1 MKKKGNILIIDDN
14 EAMLVSLRM
23 LLKNLCEDV
32 QTSTN
37 PNAIPTLM
45 RRKKP
50 DVVLLDM
57 NFGRGINNGNEGM
70 FWLKEIK
77 RTEPDV
83 AVVLFT
89 AYADIDL
96 AVRGIKEGAAD
107 FIVKPFENEVLI
119 EKIKKAMPASTSS
132 SPLPSDEVTEAGGTA
147 LHDMV
152 RKVAPTDANILITGE
167 NGTGKEVLA
176 REIHRLSRRS
186 GKQMVTVD
194 MGAITET
201 LFESELFGYMRGA
214 FTDAKSDKPGKMELA
229 EGSTLFLDEI
239 GNLSYPLQAK
249 LLTALQR
256 RTITRIGGTKEIPIN
271 IRLISATNRNLQ
283 EMVREGTF
291 REDLLYRMNTICLHL
306 PPLRERKEEIIP
318 LAEQFIKRYSDFY
331 NKTPIKLDDKVRQQL
346 LDYPWPGN
354 IRELEHTIERAVIL
368 EESPAPPQSTAPLP
382 PGVGY
387 CDAVGFT
394 PHRGAGGLTHEY
406 APHRRQFLA
415 RKASHNSRLA
425 EESFN
430 SGVARRYGTRMRG
443 SRPAATL
450 ARTALDGGYATALS
464 YERTGMEEQFVGIGD
479 ILHI

>member
-23 LLKNLCEDV
+23 LLKNVCEDV

-45 RRKKP
+45 RRKRP

-77 RTEPDV
+77 RLEPDV

-96 AVRGIKEGAAD
+96 AVRGMKEGAAD

-119 EKIKKAMPASTSS
+119 EKLSPFLTS
-132 SPLPSDEVTEAGGTA
+132 PRGGTENASASDANQA
-147 LHDMV
+147 LPLGGDGGGLGALMDMV

-176 REIHRLSRRS
+176 REIHRLSKRHA
-186 GKQMVTVD
+186 KQMVTVD

-201 LFESELFGYMRGA
+201 LFESELFGYVRGA

-256 RTITRIGGTKEIPIN
+256 RTITRLGGTKEIPIN
-271 IRLISATNRNLQ
+271 IRLISATNCNLQ

-306 PPLRERKEEIIP
+306 PPLRERKDEIIP
-318 LAEQFIKRYSDFY
+318 LAQQFIKKFSDFY
-331 NKTPIKLDDKVRQQL
+331 NKTPIEIDEKTRQQL
-346 LDYPWPGN
+346 LEYSWPGN
-354 IRELEHTIERAVIL
+354 IRELEHTMERAVIIGKISIPHHSLPTSQSSTPSASLASL
-368 EESPAPPQSTAPLP
+368 ERDLI
-382 PGVGY
+382 
-387 CDAVGFT
+387 
-394 PHRGAGGLTHEY
+394 
-406 APHRRQFLA
+406 
-415 RKASHNSRLA
+415 
-425 EESFN
+425 
-430 SGVARRYGTRMRG
+430 
-443 SRPAATL
+443 
-450 ARTALDGGYATALS
+450 ARTIRECDGNLTLVAQRLDIARQTLYNKIKKYGL
-464 YERTGMEEQFVGIGD
+464 
-479 ILHI
+479 

>member
-23 LLKNLCEDV
+23 LLKNVCEDV

-45 RRKKP
+45 RRKRP

-77 RTEPDV
+77 RLEPDV

-96 AVRGIKEGAAD
+96 AVRGMKEGAAD

-119 EKIKKAMPASTSS
+119 EKLSPFLTS
-132 SPLPSDEVTEAGGTA
+132 PRGGTENASASDANQA
-147 LHDMV
+147 LPLGGDGGGLGALMDMV

-176 REIHRLSRRS
+176 REIHRFSKRHA
-186 GKQMVTVD
+186 KQMVTVD

-201 LFESELFGYMRGA
+201 LFESELFGYVRGA

-256 RTITRIGGTKEIPIN
+256 RTITRLGGTKEIPIN
-271 IRLISATNRNLQ
+271 IRLISATNCNLQ

-306 PPLRERKEEIIP
+306 PPLRERKDEIIP
-318 LAEQFIKRYSDFY
+318 LAQQFIKKFSDFY
-331 NKTPIKLDDKVRQQL
+331 NKTPIEIDEKTRQQL
-346 LDYPWPGN
+346 LDYNWPGN
-354 IRELEHTIERAVIL
+354 IRELEHTMERAVIIG
-368 EESPAPPQSTAPLP
+368 EISIPHSPLP
-382 PGVGY
+382 TSHSS
-387 CDAVGFT
+387 T
-394 PHRGAGGLTHEY
+394 PSAS
-406 APHRRQFLA
+406 LA
-415 RKASHNSRLA
+415 SMERDLI
-425 EESFN
+425 
-430 SGVARRYGTRMRG
+430 
-443 SRPAATL
+443 
-450 ARTALDGGYATALS
+450 ARTIRECDGNLTLVAQRLDIARQTLYNKIKKYGL
-464 YERTGMEEQFVGIGD
+464 
-479 ILHI
+479 

>member
-23 LLKNLCEDV
+23 LLKNVFEDV

-45 RRKKP
+45 RRKRP
-50 DVVLLDM
+50 NVVLLDM
-57 NFGRGINNGNEGM
+57 NFGRGINNGNEGL

-77 RTEPDV
+77 HTEPDV
-83 AVVLFT
+83 VVVLFT

-119 EKIKKAMPASTSS
+119 EKLRVL
-132 SPLPSDEVTEAGGTA
+132 LPSDGRLSHHDNDTQPLLPTGGGDA
-147 LHDMV
+147 LQELV

-176 REIHRLSRRS
+176 REIHRLSKRNA
-186 GKQMVTVD
+186 KQMVTVD

-201 LFESELFGYMRGA
+201 LFESELFGYVRGA

-256 RTITRIGGTKEIPIN
+256 RTITRLGGTKEIPIN

-283 EMVREGTF
+283 DMVREGTF

-306 PPLRERKEEIIP
+306 PPLRERKDEIKP
-318 LAEQFIKRYSDFY
+318 LAQQFIKKFSDFY
-331 NKTPIKLDDKVRQQL
+331 NKTPIEIDEKTRQQL
-346 LDYPWPGN
+346 LEYPWPGN
-354 IRELEHTIERAVIL
+354 IRELEHTMERAVIIGEISIPHSSL
-368 EESPAPPQSTAPLP
+368 PSSHSSTPSAS
-382 PGVGY
+382 
-387 CDAVGFT
+387 
-394 PHRGAGGLTHEY
+394 
-406 APHRRQFLA
+406 LA
-415 RKASHNSRLA
+415 SMERDLI
-425 EESFN
+425 
-430 SGVARRYGTRMRG
+430 
-443 SRPAATL
+443 
-450 ARTALDGGYATALS
+450 ARTIHECDGNLSLVAQRLDIARQTLYNKIKKYGL
-464 YERTGMEEQFVGIGD
+464 
-479 ILHI
+479 

>member
-23 LLKNLCEDV
+23 LLKNVCEDV

-45 RRKKP
+45 RRKRP

-77 RTEPDV
+77 RLEPDV

-96 AVRGIKEGAAD
+96 AVRGMKEGAAD

-119 EKIKKAMPASTSS
+119 EKLSPFLTS
-132 SPLPSDEVTEAGGTA
+132 PRGGTENASASDANQA
-147 LHDMV
+147 LPLGGDGGGLGALMDMV

-176 REIHRLSRRS
+176 REIHRLSKRHA
-186 GKQMVTVD
+186 KQMVTVD

-201 LFESELFGYMRGA
+201 LFESELFGYVRGA

-256 RTITRIGGTKEIPIN
+256 RTITRLGGTKEIPIN
-271 IRLISATNRNLQ
+271 IRLISATNCNLQ

-306 PPLRERKEEIIP
+306 PPLRERKDEIIP
-318 LAEQFIKRYSDFY
+318 LAQQFIKKFSDFY
-331 NKTPIKLDDKVRQQL
+331 NKTPIEIEEKTRQQL
-346 LDYPWPGN
+346 LDYNWPGN
-354 IRELEHTIERAVIL
+354 IRELEHTMERAVIIG
-368 EESPAPPQSTAPLP
+368 EISIPHSPLP
-382 PGVGY
+382 TSHSS
-387 CDAVGFT
+387 T
-394 PHRGAGGLTHEY
+394 PSAS
-406 APHRRQFLA
+406 LA
-415 RKASHNSRLA
+415 SMERDLI
-425 EESFN
+425 
-430 SGVARRYGTRMRG
+430 
-443 SRPAATL
+443 
-450 ARTALDGGYATALS
+450 ARTIRECDGNLTLVAQRLDIARQTLYNKIKKYGL
-464 YERTGMEEQFVGIGD
+464 
-479 ILHI
+479 

>member
-23 LLKNLCEDV
+23 LLKNVCEDV

-45 RRKKP
+45 RRKRP

-77 RTEPDV
+77 RLEPDV

-96 AVRGIKEGAAD
+96 AVRGMKEGAAD

-119 EKIKKAMPASTSS
+119 EKL
-132 SPLPSDEVTEAGGTA
+132 SPLLTSPRGGTENAYAPDTNQA
-147 LHDMV
+147 LPLGGDGGGPGGDGGGLASLMDLV

-176 REIHRLSRRS
+176 REIHRLSKRHA
-186 GKQMVTVD
+186 KQMITVD

-201 LFESELFGYMRGA
+201 LFESELFGYVRGA

-256 RTITRIGGTKEIPIN
+256 RTITRLGGTKEIPIN
-271 IRLISATNRNLQ
+271 IRLISATNCNLQ

-306 PPLRERKEEIIP
+306 PPLRERKDEILP
-318 LAEQFIKRYSDFY
+318 LAQQFIKKYSDFY
-331 NKTPIKLDDKVRQQL
+331 NKTPIEIDEKTRQQL
-346 LDYPWPGN
+346 LEYPWPGN
-354 IRELEHTIERAVIL
+354 IRELEHTMERAVIL
-368 EESPAPPQSTAPLP
+368 ESSPLNLSPISPLLTSP
-382 PGVGY
+382 
-387 CDAVGFT
+387 
-394 PHRGAGGLTHEY
+394 RGGTENAY
-406 APHRRQFLA
+406 APNANQSLP
-415 RKASHNSRLA
+415 L
-425 EESFN
+425 
-430 SGVARRYGTRMRG
+430 GGDG
-443 SRPAATL
+443 GGPGGTL
-450 ARTALDGGYATALS
+450 ASMERDLIARTIRECDGNLTLVAQRLDIARQTLYNKIKKYGL
-464 YERTGMEEQFVGIGD
+464 
-479 ILHI
+479 

>member
-23 LLKNLCEDV
+23 LLKNVCENM

-45 RRKKP
+45 RRKRP

-77 RTEPDV
+77 RLEPDV

-96 AVRGIKEGAAD
+96 AVRGMKEGAAD

-119 EKIKKAMPASTSS
+119 EKLSPFLTS
-132 SPLPSDEVTEAGGTA
+132 PRGGTENASASDANQA
-147 LHDMV
+147 LPLGGDGGGLGALMDMV

-176 REIHRLSRRS
+176 REIHRLSKRHA
-186 GKQMVTVD
+186 KQMVTVD

-201 LFESELFGYMRGA
+201 LFESELFGYVRGA

-256 RTITRIGGTKEIPIN
+256 RTITRLGGTKEIPIN
-271 IRLISATNRNLQ
+271 IRLISATNCNLQ

-306 PPLRERKEEIIP
+306 PPLRERKDEIIP
-318 LAEQFIKRYSDFY
+318 LAQQFIKKFSDFY
-331 NKTPIKLDDKVRQQL
+331 NKTPIEIDEKTRQQL
-346 LDYPWPGN
+346 LDYNWPGN
-354 IRELEHTIERAVIL
+354 IRELEHTMERAVIIG
-368 EESPAPPQSTAPLP
+368 EISVPHSPLP
-382 PGVGY
+382 TSHSS
-387 CDAVGFT
+387 T
-394 PHRGAGGLTHEY
+394 PSAS
-406 APHRRQFLA
+406 LA
-415 RKASHNSRLA
+415 SMERDLI
-425 EESFN
+425 
-430 SGVARRYGTRMRG
+430 
-443 SRPAATL
+443 
-450 ARTALDGGYATALS
+450 ARTIRECDGNLTLVAQRLDIARQTLYNKIKKYGL
-464 YERTGMEEQFVGIGD
+464 
-479 ILHI
+479 

>member
-23 LLKNLCEDV
+23 LLKNVCEDV

-45 RRKKP
+45 RRKRP

-77 RTEPDV
+77 RLEPDV
-83 AVVLFT
+83 EVVLFT

-96 AVRGIKEGAAD
+96 AVRGMKEGAAD
-107 FIVKPFENEVLI
+107 FIVKPFENEVLL
-119 EKIKKAMPASTSS
+119 EKL
-132 SPLPSDEVTEAGGTA
+132 SPLLTSLRGGTENASASDANQA
-147 LHDMV
+147 LPLGGDGGGLGALMDMV

-176 REIHRLSRRS
+176 REIHRLSKRHA
-186 GKQMVTVD
+186 KQMVTVD

-256 RTITRIGGTKEIPIN
+256 RTITRLGDTKEIPIN

-331 NKTPIKLDDKVRQQL
+331 NKPPLELDNKTRQQL

-354 IRELEHTIERAVIL
+354 IRELEHTMERAVIIG
-368 EESPAPPQSTAPLP
+368 EISIPQSSIP
-382 PGVGY
+382 
-387 CDAVGFT
+387 T
-394 PHRGAGGLTHEY
+394 PQASSPSTS
-406 APHRRQFLA
+406 LA
-415 RKASHNSRLA
+415 SMERDLI
-425 EESFN
+425 
-430 SGVARRYGTRMRG
+430 
-443 SRPAATL
+443 
-450 ARTALDGGYATALS
+450 ARTISECEGNLSLVAQRLDIARQTLYNKIKKYGL
-464 YERTGMEEQFVGIGD
+464 
-479 ILHI
+479 

>member
-23 LLKNLCEDV
+23 LLKNVCEDV

-45 RRKKP
+45 RRKRP

-77 RTEPDV
+77 RLEPDV

-96 AVRGIKEGAAD
+96 AVRGMKEGAAD

-119 EKIKKAMPASTSS
+119 EKLSPFLTS
-132 SPLPSDEVTEAGGTA
+132 PRGGTENASASDANQA
-147 LHDMV
+147 LPLGGDGGGLGPLMDMV

-176 REIHRLSRRS
+176 REIHWLSKRHA
-186 GKQMVTVD
+186 KQMVTVD

-201 LFESELFGYMRGA
+201 LFESELFGYVRGA

-256 RTITRIGGTKEIPIN
+256 RTITRLGGTKEIPIN
-271 IRLISATNRNLQ
+271 IRLISATNCNLQ

-306 PPLRERKEEIIP
+306 PPLRERKDEIIP
-318 LAEQFIKRYSDFY
+318 LAQQFIKKFSDFY
-331 NKTPIKLDDKVRQQL
+331 NKTPIEIDEKTRQQL
-346 LDYPWPGN
+346 LDYNWPGN
-354 IRELEHTIERAVIL
+354 IRELEHTMERAVIIG
-368 EESPAPPQSTAPLP
+368 EISIPHSPLP
-382 PGVGY
+382 TSHSS
-387 CDAVGFT
+387 T
-394 PHRGAGGLTHEY
+394 PSAS
-406 APHRRQFLA
+406 LA
-415 RKASHNSRLA
+415 SMERDLI
-425 EESFN
+425 
-430 SGVARRYGTRMRG
+430 
-443 SRPAATL
+443 
-450 ARTALDGGYATALS
+450 ARTIRECDGNLTLVAQRLDIARQTLYNKIKKYGL
-464 YERTGMEEQFVGIGD
+464 
-479 ILHI
+479 

>member
-23 LLKNLCEDV
+23 LLKNVCEDV

-45 RRKKP
+45 RRKRP

-77 RTEPDV
+77 RLEPDV

-96 AVRGIKEGAAD
+96 AVRGMKEGAAD

-119 EKIKKAMPASTSS
+119 EKLSPFLTS
-132 SPLPSDEVTEAGGTA
+132 PRGGTENASASDANQA
-147 LHDMV
+147 LPLGGDGGGLGALMDMV

-176 REIHRLSRRS
+176 REIHRLSKRHA
-186 GKQMVTVD
+186 KQMVTVD

-201 LFESELFGYMRGA
+201 LFESELFGYVRGA

-256 RTITRIGGTKEIPIN
+256 RTITRLGGTKEIPIN
-271 IRLISATNRNLQ
+271 IRLISATNCNLQ

-306 PPLRERKEEIIP
+306 PPLRERKDEIIP
-318 LAEQFIKRYSDFY
+318 LAQQFIKKFSDFY
-331 NKTPIKLDDKVRQQL
+331 NKTPIEIDEKTRQQL
-346 LDYPWPGN
+346 LEYSWPGN
-354 IRELEHTIERAVIL
+354 IRELEHTMERAVIIG
-368 EESPAPPQSTAPLP
+368 EISIPHSPLP
-382 PGVGY
+382 TSHSS
-387 CDAVGFT
+387 T
-394 PHRGAGGLTHEY
+394 PSAS
-406 APHRRQFLA
+406 LA
-415 RKASHNSRLA
+415 SMERDLI
-425 EESFN
+425 
-430 SGVARRYGTRMRG
+430 
-443 SRPAATL
+443 
-450 ARTALDGGYATALS
+450 ARTIRECDGNLTLVAQRLDIARQTLYNKIKKYGL
-464 YERTGMEEQFVGIGD
+464 
-479 ILHI
+479 

>member
-23 LLKNLCEDV
+23 LLKNVCEDV

-45 RRKKP
+45 RRKRP

-77 RTEPDV
+77 RLEPDV

-96 AVRGIKEGAAD
+96 AVRGMKEGAAD

-119 EKIKKAMPASTSS
+119 EKLSPFLTS
-132 SPLPSDEVTEAGGTA
+132 PRGGTENASAPDANQTLPLGGDGGGLGA
-147 LHDMV
+147 LMDMV

-176 REIHRLSRRS
+176 REIHRLSKRNA
-186 GKQMVTVD
+186 KQMVTVD

-201 LFESELFGYMRGA
+201 LFESELFGYVRGA

-229 EGSTLFLDEI
+229 EDSTLFLDEI

-256 RTITRIGGTKEIPIN
+256 RTITRLGGTKEIPIN
-271 IRLISATNRNLQ
+271 IRLISATNCNLQ

-306 PPLRERKEEIIP
+306 PPLRERKDEIIP
-318 LAEQFIKRYSDFY
+318 LAQQFIKKFSDFY
-331 NKTPIKLDDKVRQQL
+331 NKTPIEIDEKTRQQL
-346 LDYPWPGN
+346 LDYNWPGN
-354 IRELEHTIERAVIL
+354 IRELEHTMERAVIIGEISIPHSSL
-368 EESPAPPQSTAPLP
+368 PSSHSSTPSAS
-382 PGVGY
+382 
-387 CDAVGFT
+387 
-394 PHRGAGGLTHEY
+394 
-406 APHRRQFLA
+406 LA
-415 RKASHNSRLA
+415 SMERDLI
-425 EESFN
+425 
-430 SGVARRYGTRMRG
+430 
-443 SRPAATL
+443 
-450 ARTALDGGYATALS
+450 ARTIHECEGNLS
-464 YERTGMEEQFVGIGD
+464 QVAQRLEITRQTLYNKIKKYG
-479 ILHI
+479 L

>member
-23 LLKNLCEDV
+23 LLKNVFEDV

-45 RRKKP
+45 RRKRP
-50 DVVLLDM
+50 EVVLLDM
-57 NFGRGINNGNEGM
+57 NFGRGINNGNEGL

-77 RTEPDV
+77 HTEPDV

-96 AVRGIKEGAAD
+96 AVRGIKEGASD

-119 EKIKKAMPASTSS
+119 EKLRAL
-132 SPLPSDEVTEAGGTA
+132 LPSAGRLSHHDNDTQPLIPPGGGDA
-147 LHDMV
+147 LQELV

-176 REIHRLSRRS
+176 REIHRLSKRNA
-186 GKQMVTVD
+186 KQMVTVD

-201 LFESELFGYMRGA
+201 LFESELFGYVRGA

-256 RTITRIGGTKEIPIN
+256 RTITRLGGTKEIPIN
-271 IRLISATNRNLQ
+271 IRLISATNCNLQ

-306 PPLRERKEEIIP
+306 PPLRERKDEIIP
-318 LAEQFIKRYSDFY
+318 LAQQFIKKFSDFY
-331 NKTPIKLDDKVRQQL
+331 NKTPIEIDEKTRQQL
-346 LDYPWPGN
+346 LDYNWPGN
-354 IRELEHTIERAVIL
+354 IRELEHTMERAVIIG
-368 EESPAPPQSTAPLP
+368 EISVPHSPQPTSHSSTSSAS
-382 PGVGY
+382 
-387 CDAVGFT
+387 
-394 PHRGAGGLTHEY
+394 
-406 APHRRQFLA
+406 LA
-415 RKASHNSRLA
+415 SMERDLI
-425 EESFN
+425 
-430 SGVARRYGTRMRG
+430 
-443 SRPAATL
+443 
-450 ARTALDGGYATALS
+450 ARTIRECDGNLTLVAQRLDIARQTLYNKIKKYGL
-464 YERTGMEEQFVGIGD
+464 
-479 ILHI
+479 

>member
-1 MKKKGNILIIDDN
+1 MNKKGNILIIDDN

-32 QTSTN
+32 QPSTN

-50 DVVLLDM
+50 DEVLLDM

-256 RTITRIGGTKEIPIN
+256 RTITRLGDTKEIPIN

-331 NKTPIKLDDKVRQQL
+331 NKPPLELDNKTRQQL

-354 IRELEHTIERAVIL
+354 IRELEHTMERAVIIG
-368 EESPAPPQSTAPLP
+368 EISIPQSSIP
-382 PGVGY
+382 
-387 CDAVGFT
+387 T
-394 PHRGAGGLTHEY
+394 PQASSPSTS
-406 APHRRQFLA
+406 LA
-415 RKASHNSRLA
+415 SMERDLI
-425 EESFN
+425 
-430 SGVARRYGTRMRG
+430 
-443 SRPAATL
+443 
-450 ARTALDGGYATALS
+450 ARTISECEGNLSLVAQRLDIARQTLYNKIKKYGL
-464 YERTGMEEQFVGIGD
+464 
-479 ILHI
+479 

>member
-23 LLKNLCEDV
+23 LLKNVCEDV

-77 RTEPDV
+77 RLEPNV

-119 EKIKKAMPASTSS
+119 EKL
-132 SPLPSDEVTEAGGTA
+132 SPLLTSPRGGTENASA
-147 LHDMV
+147 LDGNQALPHGGDGGGLGLIMDMV
-152 RKVAPTDANILITGE
+152 QKVAPTDANILITGE

-201 LFESELFGYMRGA
+201 LFESELFGYVRGA

-331 NKTPIKLDDKVRQQL
+331 NKTPLELDDKTRQQL
-346 LDYPWPGN
+346 LDYNWPGN
-354 IRELEHTIERAVIL
+354 IRELEHTMERAVIL
-368 EESPAPPQSTAPLP
+368 ESPNCLSPLLTSPRGGTENTSALEGNQALP
-382 PGVGY
+382 PGGVG
-387 CDAVGFT
+387 
-394 PHRGAGGLTHEY
+394 GGLGGLSGLS
-406 APHRRQFLA
+406 LA
-415 RKASHNSRLA
+415 SMERELI
-425 EESFN
+425 
-430 SGVARRYGTRMRG
+430 
-443 SRPAATL
+443 
-450 ARTALDGGYATALS
+450 ARTIRECEGNLSLVAQRLDIARQTLYNKIKKYGL
-464 YERTGMEEQFVGIGD
+464 
-479 ILHI
+479 

>member
-45 RRKKP
+45 RRKRP

-77 RTEPDV
+77 RLEPDV

-96 AVRGIKEGAAD
+96 AVKGMKEGAAD

-119 EKIKKAMPASTSS
+119 EKLSPFLTS
-132 SPLPSDEVTEAGGTA
+132 PRGGTENASAPDANQA
-147 LHDMV
+147 LPLGGDGGGLGALMDMV

-256 RTITRIGGTKEIPIN
+256 RTITRLGDTKEIPIN

-306 PPLRERKEEIIP
+306 PPLRERKDEIIP
-318 LAEQFIKRYSDFY
+318 LAQQFIKKFSDFY
-331 NKTPIKLDDKVRQQL
+331 NKTPIEIDEKTRQQL
-346 LDYPWPGN
+346 LDYNWPGN
-354 IRELEHTIERAVIL
+354 IRELEHTMERAVIIG
-368 EESPAPPQSTAPLP
+368 EISVPHSPLP
-382 PGVGY
+382 T
-387 CDAVGFT
+387 FHSST
-394 PHRGAGGLTHEY
+394 PSAS
-406 APHRRQFLA
+406 LA
-415 RKASHNSRLA
+415 SMERDLI
-425 EESFN
+425 
-430 SGVARRYGTRMRG
+430 
-443 SRPAATL
+443 
-450 ARTALDGGYATALS
+450 ARTIRECDGNLTLVAQRLDIARQTLYNKIKKYGL
-464 YERTGMEEQFVGIGD
+464 
-479 ILHI
+479 

>member
-23 LLKNLCEDV
+23 LLKNVCEDV

-45 RRKKP
+45 RRKRP

-77 RTEPDV
+77 RLEPDV

-96 AVRGIKEGAAD
+96 AVRGMKEGAAD

-119 EKIKKAMPASTSS
+119 EKLSPFLTS
-132 SPLPSDEVTEAGGTA
+132 PRGGTENASASDANQA
-147 LHDMV
+147 LPLGGDGGGLGALMDMV

-176 REIHRLSRRS
+176 REIHRLSKRHA
-186 GKQMVTVD
+186 KQMVTVD

-201 LFESELFGYMRGA
+201 LFESELFGYVRGA

-256 RTITRIGGTKEIPIN
+256 RTITRLGGTKEIPIN
-271 IRLISATNRNLQ
+271 IRLISATNCNLQ

-306 PPLRERKEEIIP
+306 PPLRERKDEIIP
-318 LAEQFIKRYSDFY
+318 LAQQFIKKFSDFY
-331 NKTPIKLDDKVRQQL
+331 NKTPIEIDEKTRQQL
-346 LDYPWPGN
+346 LDYNWPGN
-354 IRELEHTIERAVIL
+354 IRELEHTMERAVIIGEISIPHHSL
-368 EESPAPPQSTAPLP
+368 PTSQSS
-382 PGVGY
+382 
-387 CDAVGFT
+387 T
-394 PHRGAGGLTHEY
+394 PSAS
-406 APHRRQFLA
+406 LA
-415 RKASHNSRLA
+415 SMERDLI
-425 EESFN
+425 
-430 SGVARRYGTRMRG
+430 
-443 SRPAATL
+443 
-450 ARTALDGGYATALS
+450 ARTIRECDGNLTLVAQRLDIARQTLYNKIKKYGL
-464 YERTGMEEQFVGIGD
+464 
-479 ILHI
+479 

>member
-23 LLKNLCEDV
+23 LLKNVFEDV

-45 RRKKP
+45 RRKRP
-50 DVVLLDM
+50 EVVLLDM
-57 NFGRGINNGNEGM
+57 NFGRGINNGNEGL

-77 RTEPDV
+77 HTEPDV

-107 FIVKPFENEVLI
+107 FIVKPFENDVLI
-119 EKIKKAMPASTSS
+119 EKLRVL
-132 SPLPSDEVTEAGGTA
+132 LPSDGRLSHHDNDTQPLIPPGGGDA
-147 LHDMV
+147 LQELV

-176 REIHRLSRRS
+176 REIHRLSKRNA
-186 GKQMVTVD
+186 KQMVTVD

-201 LFESELFGYMRGA
+201 LFESELFGYVRGA

-256 RTITRIGGTKEIPIN
+256 RTITRLGGTKEIPIN
-271 IRLISATNRNLQ
+271 IRLISATNCNLQ

-306 PPLRERKEEIIP
+306 PPLRERKDEIIP
-318 LAEQFIKRYSDFY
+318 LAQQFIKKFSDFY
-331 NKTPIKLDDKVRQQL
+331 NKTPIEIDEKTRQQL
-346 LDYPWPGN
+346 LDYNWPGN
-354 IRELEHTIERAVIL
+354 IRELEHTMERAMIIGEISIPHSSL
-368 EESPAPPQSTAPLP
+368 PSSHSSTPSAS
-382 PGVGY
+382 
-387 CDAVGFT
+387 
-394 PHRGAGGLTHEY
+394 
-406 APHRRQFLA
+406 LA
-415 RKASHNSRLA
+415 SMERDLI
-425 EESFN
+425 
-430 SGVARRYGTRMRG
+430 
-443 SRPAATL
+443 
-450 ARTALDGGYATALS
+450 ARTIHECEGNLS
-464 YERTGMEEQFVGIGD
+464 QVAQRLEITRQTLYNKIKKYG
-479 ILHI
+479 L

>member
-23 LLKNLCEDV
+23 LLKNVFEDV

-45 RRKKP
+45 RRKRP
-50 DVVLLDM
+50 EVVLLDM
-57 NFGRGINNGNEGM
+57 NFGRGINNGNEGL

-77 RTEPDV
+77 HTEPDV

-96 AVRGIKEGAAD
+96 AVRGIKEGASD

-119 EKIKKAMPASTSS
+119 EKLRAL
-132 SPLPSDEVTEAGGTA
+132 LPSAGRLSHHDNDTQPLIPPGGGDA
-147 LHDMV
+147 LQELV

-176 REIHRLSRRS
+176 REIHRLSKRNA
-186 GKQMVTVD
+186 KQMVTVD

-201 LFESELFGYMRGA
+201 LFESELFGYVRGA

-256 RTITRIGGTKEIPIN
+256 RTITRLGGTKEIPIN

-283 EMVREGTF
+283 DMVREGTF

-306 PPLRERKEEIIP
+306 PPLRERKDEIIP
-318 LAEQFIKRYSDFY
+318 LAQQFIKKFSDFY
-331 NKTPIKLDDKVRQQL
+331 NKTPIEIDEKTRQQL
-346 LDYPWPGN
+346 LDYNWPGN
-354 IRELEHTIERAVIL
+354 IRELEHTMERAVIIGEIGIPHSSL
-368 EESPAPPQSTAPLP
+368 PSSHSSTPSAS
-382 PGVGY
+382 
-387 CDAVGFT
+387 
-394 PHRGAGGLTHEY
+394 
-406 APHRRQFLA
+406 LA
-415 RKASHNSRLA
+415 SMERDLI
-425 EESFN
+425 
-430 SGVARRYGTRMRG
+430 
-443 SRPAATL
+443 
-450 ARTALDGGYATALS
+450 ARTIHECEGNLS
-464 YERTGMEEQFVGIGD
+464 QVAQRLEITRQTLYNKIKKYG
-479 ILHI
+479 L

>member
-23 LLKNLCEDV
+23 LLKNVCEDV

-45 RRKKP
+45 RRKRP

-77 RTEPDV
+77 RLEPDV

-96 AVRGIKEGAAD
+96 AVRGMKEGAAD

-119 EKIKKAMPASTSS
+119 EKLSPFLTS
-132 SPLPSDEVTEAGGTA
+132 PRGGTENASASDANQA
-147 LHDMV
+147 LPLGGDGGGLGALMDMV

-176 REIHRLSRRS
+176 REIHRLSKRHA
-186 GKQMVTVD
+186 KQMVTVD

-201 LFESELFGYMRGA
+201 LFESELFGYVRGA

-256 RTITRIGGTKEIPIN
+256 RTITRLGGTKEIPIN
-271 IRLISATNRNLQ
+271 IRLISATNCNLQ

-306 PPLRERKEEIIP
+306 PPLRERKDEIIP
-318 LAEQFIKRYSDFY
+318 LAQQFIKKFSDFY
-331 NKTPIKLDDKVRQQL
+331 NKTPIEIDEKTRQQL
-346 LDYPWPGN
+346 LDYNWPGN
-354 IRELEHTIERAVIL
+354 IRELEHTMERAVIIR
-368 EESPAPPQSTAPLP
+368 EISIPHHSLP
-382 PGVGY
+382 
-387 CDAVGFT
+387 T
-394 PHRGAGGLTHEY
+394 PHSSTPSAS
-406 APHRRQFLA
+406 LA
-415 RKASHNSRLA
+415 SMERDLI
-425 EESFN
+425 
-430 SGVARRYGTRMRG
+430 
-443 SRPAATL
+443 
-450 ARTALDGGYATALS
+450 ARTIRECDGNLTLVAQRLDIARQTLYNKIKKYGL
-464 YERTGMEEQFVGIGD
+464 
-479 ILHI
+479 

>member
-23 LLKNLCEDV
+23 LLKNVFEDV

-45 RRKKP
+45 RRKRP
-50 DVVLLDM
+50 EVVLLDM
-57 NFGRGINNGNEGM
+57 NFGRGINNGNEGL

-77 RTEPDV
+77 HTEPDV

-119 EKIKKAMPASTSS
+119 EKLRVL
-132 SPLPSDEVTEAGGTA
+132 LPSDGRLSHHDNDTQPLIPPGGGDA
-147 LHDMV
+147 LQELV

-176 REIHRLSRRS
+176 REIHRLSKRNA
-186 GKQMVTVD
+186 KQMVTVD

-201 LFESELFGYMRGA
+201 LFESELFGYVRGA

-256 RTITRIGGTKEIPIN
+256 RTITRLGGTKEIPIN

-283 EMVREGTF
+283 DMVREGTF

-306 PPLRERKEEIIP
+306 PPLRERKDEIKP
-318 LAEQFIKRYSDFY
+318 LAQQFIKKFSDFY
-331 NKTPIKLDDKVRQQL
+331 NKTPIEIDEKTRQQL
-346 LDYPWPGN
+346 LDYNWPGN
-354 IRELEHTIERAVIL
+354 IRELEHTMERAVIIGEISIPHSSL
-368 EESPAPPQSTAPLP
+368 PTSHPSTPSAS
-382 PGVGY
+382 
-387 CDAVGFT
+387 
-394 PHRGAGGLTHEY
+394 
-406 APHRRQFLA
+406 LA
-415 RKASHNSRLA
+415 SMERDLI
-425 EESFN
+425 
-430 SGVARRYGTRMRG
+430 
-443 SRPAATL
+443 
-450 ARTALDGGYATALS
+450 ARTIHECEGNLS
-464 YERTGMEEQFVGIGD
+464 QVAQRLEITRQTLYNKIKKYG
-479 ILHI
+479 L

>member
-23 LLKNLCEDV
+23 LLKNVCEDV

-45 RRKKP
+45 RRKRP

-77 RTEPDV
+77 RLEPDV

-96 AVRGIKEGAAD
+96 AVRGMKEGAAD

-119 EKIKKAMPASTSS
+119 EKLSPFLTS
-132 SPLPSDEVTEAGGTA
+132 PRGGTENASASDANQA
-147 LHDMV
+147 LPLGGDGGGLGALMDMV

-176 REIHRLSRRS
+176 REIHRLSKRHA
-186 GKQMVTVD
+186 KQMVTVD

-201 LFESELFGYMRGA
+201 LFESELFGYVRGA

-256 RTITRIGGTKEIPIN
+256 RTITRLGGTKEIPIN
-271 IRLISATNRNLQ
+271 IRLISATNCNLQ

-306 PPLRERKEEIIP
+306 PPLRERKDEIIP
-318 LAEQFIKRYSDFY
+318 LAQQFIKKFSDFY
-331 NKTPIKLDDKVRQQL
+331 NKTPIEIDEKTRQQL
-346 LDYPWPGN
+346 LDYNWPGN
-354 IRELEHTIERAVIL
+354 IRELEHTMERAVIIG
-368 EESPAPPQSTAPLP
+368 EIIIPHSPLP
-382 PGVGY
+382 TSHSS
-387 CDAVGFT
+387 T
-394 PHRGAGGLTHEY
+394 PSAS
-406 APHRRQFLA
+406 LA
-415 RKASHNSRLA
+415 SMERDLI
-425 EESFN
+425 
-430 SGVARRYGTRMRG
+430 
-443 SRPAATL
+443 
-450 ARTALDGGYATALS
+450 ARTIRECDGNLTLVAQRLDIARQTLYNKIKKYGL
-464 YERTGMEEQFVGIGD
+464 
-479 ILHI
+479 

>member
-23 LLKNLCEDV
+23 LLKNVCEDV

-45 RRKKP
+45 RRKRP

-77 RTEPDV
+77 RLEPDV

-96 AVRGIKEGAAD
+96 AVRGMKEGAAD

-119 EKIKKAMPASTSS
+119 EKLSPFLTS
-132 SPLPSDEVTEAGGTA
+132 PRGGTENASASDANQA
-147 LHDMV
+147 LPLGGDGGGLGALMDMV

-176 REIHRLSRRS
+176 REIHRLSKRHA
-186 GKQMVTVD
+186 KQMVTVD

-201 LFESELFGYMRGA
+201 LFESELFGYVRGA

-256 RTITRIGGTKEIPIN
+256 RTITRLGGTKEIPIN

-283 EMVREGTF
+283 DMVREGTF

-306 PPLRERKEEIIP
+306 PPLRERKDEIIP
-318 LAEQFIKRYSDFY
+318 LAQQFIKKFSDFY
-331 NKTPIKLDDKVRQQL
+331 NKTPIEIDEKTRQQL
-346 LDYPWPGN
+346 LDYNWPGN
-354 IRELEHTIERAVIL
+354 IRELEHTMERAVIIG
-368 EESPAPPQSTAPLP
+368 EISIPHSPLP
-382 PGVGY
+382 TSHSS
-387 CDAVGFT
+387 T
-394 PHRGAGGLTHEY
+394 PSAS
-406 APHRRQFLA
+406 LA
-415 RKASHNSRLA
+415 SMERDLI
-425 EESFN
+425 
-430 SGVARRYGTRMRG
+430 
-443 SRPAATL
+443 
-450 ARTALDGGYATALS
+450 ARTIRECDGNLTLVAQRLDIARQTLYNKIKKYGL
-464 YERTGMEEQFVGIGD
+464 
-479 ILHI
+479 

>member
-23 LLKNLCEDV
+23 LLKNVCEDV

-45 RRKKP
+45 RRKRP

-77 RTEPDV
+77 RLEPDV

-96 AVRGIKEGAAD
+96 AVRGMKEGAAD

-119 EKIKKAMPASTSS
+119 EKLSPFLTS
-132 SPLPSDEVTEAGGTA
+132 PRGGTENASASDANQA
-147 LHDMV
+147 LPLGGDGGGLGALMDMV

-176 REIHRLSRRS
+176 REIHRLSKRHA
-186 GKQMVTVD
+186 KQMVTVD

-201 LFESELFGYMRGA
+201 LFESELFGYVRGA

-256 RTITRIGGTKEIPIN
+256 RTITRLGGTKEIPIN
-271 IRLISATNRNLQ
+271 IRLISATNCNLQ

-306 PPLRERKEEIIP
+306 PPLRERKDEIIP
-318 LAEQFIKRYSDFY
+318 LAQQFIKKFSDFY
-331 NKTPIKLDDKVRQQL
+331 NKTPIEIDEKTRQQL
-346 LDYPWPGN
+346 LDYNWPGN
-354 IRELEHTIERAVIL
+354 IRELEHTMERAVIIGEISIPHSSL
-368 EESPAPPQSTAPLP
+368 PSSHSSTPSAS
-382 PGVGY
+382 
-387 CDAVGFT
+387 
-394 PHRGAGGLTHEY
+394 
-406 APHRRQFLA
+406 LA
-415 RKASHNSRLA
+415 SMERDLI
-425 EESFN
+425 
-430 SGVARRYGTRMRG
+430 
-443 SRPAATL
+443 
-450 ARTALDGGYATALS
+450 ARTIHECEGNLSLVAQRLDIARQTLYNKIKKYGL
-464 YERTGMEEQFVGIGD
+464 
-479 ILHI
+479 

>member
-23 LLKNLCEDV
+23 LLKNVCEDV

-45 RRKKP
+45 RRKRP

-77 RTEPDV
+77 RLEPDV
-83 AVVLFT
+83 EVVLFT

-96 AVRGIKEGAAD
+96 AVRGMKEGAAD

-119 EKIKKAMPASTSS
+119 EKLSPLLTSPRGETENASTPDANQAL
-132 SPLPSDEVTEAGGTA
+132 PLGGDGGGLGA
-147 LHDMV
+147 LMDMV

-176 REIHRLSRRS
+176 REIHRLSKRHA
-186 GKQMVTVD
+186 KQMVTVD

-201 LFESELFGYMRGA
+201 LFESELFGYVRGA
-214 FTDAKSDKPGKMELA
+214 FTDAKSDKPGQMELA

-256 RTITRIGGTKEIPIN
+256 RTITRLGGTKEIPIN
-271 IRLISATNRNLQ
+271 IRLISATNCNLQ

-306 PPLRERKEEIIP
+306 PPLRERKDEIIP
-318 LAEQFIKRYSDFY
+318 LAQQFIKKFSDFY
-331 NKTPIKLDDKVRQQL
+331 NKTPIEIDEKTRQQL
-346 LDYPWPGN
+346 LDYNWPGN
-354 IRELEHTIERAVIL
+354 IRELEHTMERAVIIG
-368 EESPAPPQSTAPLP
+368 EINVPHSPLP
-382 PGVGY
+382 TSHSS
-387 CDAVGFT
+387 T
-394 PHRGAGGLTHEY
+394 PSAS
-406 APHRRQFLA
+406 LA
-415 RKASHNSRLA
+415 SMERDLI
-425 EESFN
+425 
-430 SGVARRYGTRMRG
+430 
-443 SRPAATL
+443 
-450 ARTALDGGYATALS
+450 ARTIRECDGNLTLVAQRLDIARQTLYNKIKKYGL
-464 YERTGMEEQFVGIGD
+464 
-479 ILHI
+479 